1 LSDTISHNDKD
12 KKIAISVGINK
23 YYDDE
28 EDEEGKGIP
37 RLDGAENDAKE
48 LFELLTSETAGF
60 ENDTENLLLG
70 ENATHRKIT
79 ERVADIF
86 RENKKFEMALFYFSG
101 HGFVD
106 KKGDLYLSTYDV
118 SKKDPYIGGI
128 NVDNLRDQ
136 IYKSENKNNAIM
148 ILDCCYS
155 GAATK
160 GAKEGSKNLIPVVEQ
175 KIVNAQGKNYGS
187 GKFTIA
193 SCAASKVS
201 WEKADCKHSD
211 KDIPHVHGAFTYHL
225 LEGLFGGAADS
236 TSGEITLLSL
246 QQYIDNKLAEK
257 DQKSFV
263 NTNEATN
270 PHGIRIA
277 LSVDRYTSFIIGLE
291 KKIQSDF
298 PPGDSSF
305 PSIKD
310 IIYGAQVL
318 KNLKEKN
325 PDNPKIRTFTDTL
338 SSKLKEFKDGLI
350 IWCNNLPID
359 VQKEIENKTAKG
371 GIDLFVNGLS
381 ELELESVGK
390 VAPQL
395 AGILNLIGGEVK
407 RQQEYKLPTD
417 KNFLSFL
424 GTLEPNY
431 KTYKKYMDDHKS

>member
-1 LSDTISHNDKD
+1 LSDTISQNDKD

-48 LFELLTSETAGF
+48 FFELLTSETAGF

-128 NVDNLRDQ
+128 NVDDLRDQ

-160 GAKEGSKNLIPVVEQ
+160 GAKEGSKNLIPVVRQ
-175 KIVNAQGKNYGS
+175 KIENTQGKNYGA

-193 SCAASKVS
+193 SSAASKVS

-211 KDIPHVHGAFTYHL
+211 KDIPHVHGEFTYHL
-225 LEGLFGGAADS
+225 LEGLSGGAADG

-257 DQKSFV
+257 EQTSSV
-263 NTNEATN
+263 NISEATN
-270 PHGIRIA
+270 LYGIRIA
-277 LSVDRYTSFIIGLE
+277 LSVNTYRSFITGLE
-291 KKIQSDF
+291 EKIQSDF
-298 PPGDSSF
+298 PLEDLSF
-305 PSIKD
+305 PSIRY
-310 IIYGAQVL
+310 IINGAQVL

-338 SSKLKEFKDGLI
+338 SSKLSEFKDGLI
-350 IWCNNLPID
+350 TWCSNLPND
-359 VQKEIENKTAKG
+359 VQTEIEYKTAKRS
-371 GIDLFVNGLS
+371 IDLFVKRVS
-381 ELELESVGK
+381 ELELESVGE
-390 VAPQL
+390 AATQL
-395 AGILNLIGGEVK
+395 AGVLNVVGMEVESK
-407 RQQEYKLPTD
+407 QEYKNAKDPKFLLFLTRLLPA
-417 KNFLSFL
+417 
-424 GTLEPNY
+424 Y
-431 KTYKKYMDDHKS
+431 KTYNKYMEDHKS